1 MYHMFT
7 KTFAIP
13 DSHIITA
20 VIAAA
25 VHAISVIAAMVAPAF
40 APSCLWWAAAAAQIA
55 AITATAALARASGIG
70 GGAGDDRRA
79 GNARAFHPSGKKPRH
94 GHRRIP
100 PIFNCIAATP
110 PPVFSTAFFYRHPA
124 L

>member
-79 GNARAFHPSGKKPRH
+79 EISGAFNAAGKNRPAAPAGIPATFSLIPAPRA
-94 GHRRIP
+94 
-100 PIFNCIAATP
+100 
-110 PPVFSTAFFYRHPA
+110 AFFVTACLCR
-124 L
+124 

>member
-70 GGAGDDRRA
+70 GPPGDDQRA
-79 GNARAFHPSGKKPRH
+79 PNCRGLHPSRK
-94 GHRRIP
+94 
-100 PIFNCIAATP
+100 NP
-110 PPVFSTAFFYRHPA
+110 PPPPRGHARHFSSNPAHSPPLLSTARDV
-124 L
+124 LS